1 MSMKKTTKFI
11 FPVGEKELSQDT
23 YYRALSEADHGF
35 YPFGE
40 NGLWHGGIHL
50 DEKVLNKLGN
60 DEQLR
65 CMANGEVIAYRI
77 NDVYPKI
84 TYPDENVPTALRGS
98 LKNVA
103 YFSTGFTLVRHLLQM
118 PKTTD
123 AKAEQPAITLYS
135 LYMHQL
141 DWYGYQ
147 EKIKVEQTKVQHPH
161 YWQLGSGK
169 VDENKADTIFGSVI
183 RANGKGTEVVGLLLK
198 GSKIRLA
205 EQHPKQPGWY
215 KINLISKGTL
225 VTSTE
230 FKQQLND
237 ITGYVWHK
245 DLSPLPTENTADTNQ
260 DYEVVKEDNN
270 TVGKSNVK
278 VKGIAVYEA
287 ADDKQK
293 LTYLPPKAT
302 FELDGQENGYA
313 KIRKIN
319 DCDVPNLL
327 VKENGSSDAP
337 HKGYVKVTSLTS
349 FTFKPEKFNDIVVL
363 KSPIAISS
371 GDFIGYIGHNQLKK
385 NSFNEPTQA
394 SISTIKRPSDKKL
407 PQLLHVEL
415 FTCEDLSAFI
425 TQTRA
430 LADNLPESEKNLI
443 LVEKGARL
451 IQASEA
457 DGKLNSGL
465 GIKFTSDKDSYYVKI
480 NLEYTLNSLEYYSEN
495 NLKSQTIFNNNTKK
509 IADRLSNENKEII
522 LTHYQKH
529 CLENRYNKIYPQLTM
544 SDIPDKV
551 ELVEVDHNSSSVK
564 IRFCVNTKHYWIA
577 SKDVSHL
584 FKQVGTLNTAIP
596 YWNNFPLSLDNLP
609 PATKDNTVH
618 FPRTVSL
625 DSLSNENLI
634 TIEDESTDSIWV
646 KVTAGNEERW
656 SITGWVNIKK
666 DAQEHVKRISPW
678 HWQGFETVIEKA
690 SVGEFYTKINDN
702 RAGTLDIKEYTDSMK
717 AMHKILIESLLYSV
731 QRKKGLPP
739 FTIEF
744 LKDGL
749 RNSWIAE
756 MIGHLSIKYE
766 SEWYA
771 DEALTKWKEIDD
783 LFDKETHK
791 QKKLIEKW
799 LDDNNITMP
808 YKRNSALNSVDEAH
822 EETKIYWQLEK
833 EQRIKPSLW
842 WREVAQSQATQSS
855 NNQTPQTPAL
865 SNLSADGKAWFIHPV
880 SVMGRFISPGIVTYH
895 IYHDGKIE
903 KHIPLEIS
911 KGYEQKYKYV
921 YHDEKDNEHE
931 ICICDWHTIKKR
943 SFTRYPKGTYSY
955 PNHGT
960 VSESKTK
967 VNDGYIVA
975 RAKYTNG
982 DIHEW
987 VVKEKG
993 VSIYQRLT
1001 MANGD
1006 IAEYGHHDDD
1016 GDCWRLYSKLKTEA
1030 QLVKIPEINYKSGDV
1045 IIKCVLRETYRKYT
1059 NPDIM
1064 AGLIGALAE
1073 IKENIIITGSAYEQG
1088 SCFPSALHINGQSID
1103 TKYIRKVNN
1112 LSNWNKDRAFVQAL
1126 YKFHFTIFRIG
1137 SSMYKSNFADLNGT
1151 KDGYGLHNSHL
1162 HSEAF
1167 NFASIKKVTY

>member
-1 MSMKKTTKFI
+1 MSIKKTTKFI
-11 FPVGEKELSQDT
+11 FPVGDEELNQDT
-23 YYRALSEADHGF
+23 YYRALSEANNGF

-50 DEKVLNKLGN
+50 DKKVLNKLGN
-60 DEQLR
+60 DEQLH

-147 EKIKVEQTKVQHPH
+147 EKIKAKQTKVQHPH

-169 VDENKADTIFGSVI
+169 VDENKADTVYGSVI
-183 RANGKGTEVVGLLLK
+183 RENGSKTKAVGLLLK
-198 GSKIRLA
+198 GSKIRLGEKHA
-205 EQHPKQPGWY
+205 TKAGWY
-215 KINLISKGTL
+215 KIVSISEGTL

-230 FKQQLND
+230 FKQQLD
-237 ITGYVWHK
+237 TITGYVWHS
-245 DLSPLPTENTADTNQ
+245 DVSPEPTGKKADTNQ
-260 DYEVVKEDNN
+260 DYEVIKEDNN
-270 TVGKSNVK
+270 TVDSPEVN

-349 FTFKPEKFNDIVVL
+349 LTFKPEKLNDIVVL

-371 GDFIGYIGHNQLKK
+371 GDFIGYIGHNQQQTDH
-385 NSFNEPTQA
+385 FYEPTQA
-394 SISTIKRPSDKKL
+394 SIATIKRPSDTKL
-407 PQLLHVEL
+407 PPLLHVEL

-425 TQTRA
+425 TKTRA

-451 IQASEA
+451 IQASKA
-457 DGKLNSGL
+457 DGNLNSGL

-480 NLEYTLNSLEYYSEN
+480 NLEYTLNSWEYYSEN

-509 IADRLSNENKEII
+509 IADKQSDEKKEII
-522 LTHYQKH
+522 LNHYHKQQ
-529 CLENRYNKIYPQLTM
+529 LENRYNKTYPQLTM

-584 FKQVGTLNTAIP
+584 FGQDGTLNTAIS

-625 DSLSNENLI
+625 TSSDDKNLI
-634 TIEDESTDSIWV
+634 IIEDESTDSIWV

-717 AMHKILIESLLYSV
+717 ALHKILIESLLYSV

-739 FTIEF
+739 FTVEF

-749 RNSWIAE
+749 RNSWTAE
-756 MIGHLSIKYE
+756 MIGHLIIKYE
-766 SEWYA
+766 SEWHA
-771 DEALTKWKEIDD
+771 DEALTKWNEIDS
-783 LFDKETHK
+783 LFEKETQK

-808 YKRNSALNSVDEAH
+808 FKRNSALNSVDEAQ
-822 EETKIYWQLEK
+822 EETKIHWQLEK

-842 WREVAQSQATQSS
+842 WQKVAQNQQQAQPT
-855 NNQTPQTPAL
+855 NNQTPAL
-865 SNLSADGKAWFIHPV
+865 SNLSTDGKAWFIHPV

-921 YHDEKDNEHE
+921 YHDEKNNEHE
-931 ICICDWHTIKKR
+931 ICICDWHTIKKMQ
-943 SFTRYPKGTYSY
+943 SDSSANNLKKGSEDDTFWTHS
-955 PNHGT
+955 PILSNNK
-960 VSESKTK
+960 VSDGDTK
-967 VNDGYIVA
+967 RRIFFE
-975 RAKYTNG
+975 NG
-982 DIHEW
+982 D
-987 VVKEKG
+987 V
-993 VSIYQRLT
+993 
-1001 MANGD
+1001 
-1006 IAEYGHHDDD
+1006 AEFGYHNTHKN
-1016 GDCWRLYSKLKTEA
+1016 CWRIFRATTNDTE
-1030 QLVKIPEINYKSGDV
+1030 LIKIPDSLNKQFDNFNIKYSFSDSQRRYANPGLFAAMLGSIAVYNKSV
-1045 IIKCVLRETYRKYT
+1045 TT
-1059 NPDIM
+1059 
-1064 AGLIGALAE
+1064 
-1073 IKENIIITGSAYEQG
+1073 TGSAFRWG
-1088 SCFPSALHINGQSID
+1088 SCFPSIDHINGMSID
-1103 TKYIRKVNN
+1103 F
-1112 LSNWNKDRAFVQAL
+1112 A
-1126 YKFHFTIFRIG
+1126 
-1137 SSMYKSNFADLNGT
+1137 YKSSKGYKTVIIDGKET
-1151 KDGYGLHNSHL
+1151 RERDYHPHTSQQYKDD
-1162 HSEAF
+1162 EAF
-1167 NFASIKKVTY
+1167 LNAMRLFFETILVGKNVHFAEFRKLKGVVDGGKLHDGHFHAEFSLTKIKEIEE

>member
-1 MSMKKTTKFI
+1 MSIKKTTKFI
-11 FPVGEKELSQDT
+11 FPVGDEELNQDT
-23 YYRALSEADHGF
+23 YYRTLSEANNGF

-50 DEKVLNKLGN
+50 DKKVLNKLGN
-60 DEQLR
+60 DEQLH

-147 EKIKVEQTKVQHPH
+147 EKIKAKQTKVQHPH

-169 VDENKADTIFGSVI
+169 VDENKADTVFGSVI
-183 RANGKGTEVVGLLLK
+183 RENGSKTKAVGLLLK
-198 GSKIRLA
+198 GSKIRLGEKHA
-205 EQHPKQPGWY
+205 TKAGWY
-215 KINLISKGTL
+215 KIVSISEGTL

-230 FKQQLND
+230 FKQQLD
-237 ITGYVWHK
+237 TITGYVWHS
-245 DLSPLPTENTADTNQ
+245 DVSPEPTGKKADTNQ

-270 TVGKSNVK
+270 TVDSPEVN

-313 KIRKIN
+313 KISKIN

-349 FTFKPEKFNDIVVL
+349 LTFKPEKLNDIVVL

-371 GDFIGYIGHNQLKK
+371 GDFIGYIGHNQQQTDH
-385 NSFNEPTQA
+385 FYEPTQA
-394 SISTIKRPSDKKL
+394 SIATIKRPSDTKL
-407 PQLLHVEL
+407 PPLLHVEL

-425 TQTRA
+425 TKTRA

-451 IQASEA
+451 IQASKT

-480 NLEYTLNSLEYYSEN
+480 NLEYTLNSWEYYSEN

-509 IADRLSNENKEII
+509 IADKQSDEKKEII
-522 LTHYQKH
+522 LNHYHKQQ
-529 CLENRYNKIYPQLTM
+529 LENRYNKTYPQLTM

-584 FKQVGTLNTAIP
+584 FGQDGTLNTAIS

-625 DSLSNENLI
+625 TSSDDKNLI
-634 TIEDESTDSIWV
+634 IIEDESTDSIWV
-646 KVTAGNEERW
+646 KVIAGNEERW
-656 SITGWVNIKK
+656 SITGWVNTKK

-702 RAGTLDIKEYTDSMK
+702 RTGTLDIKEYTDSMK

-739 FTIEF
+739 FTVEF

-749 RNSWIAE
+749 RNSWTAE
-756 MIGHLSIKYE
+756 MIGHLIIKYE

-771 DEALTKWKEIDD
+771 DEALTKWNEIDS
-783 LFDKETHK
+783 LFEKETQK

-808 YKRNSALNSVDEAH
+808 FKRNSALNSVDEAQ
-822 EETKIYWQLEK
+822 EETKIHWQLEK

-842 WREVAQSQATQSS
+842 WQKVAQNQQQAQPT
-855 NNQTPQTPAL
+855 NNQTPAL

-921 YHDEKDNEHE
+921 YHDEKNNEHE
-931 ICICDWHTIKKR
+931 ICICDWHATKKKANGVIV
-943 SFTRYPKGTYSY
+943 SA
-955 PNHGT
+955 PNRKDPNIIEYKENLKEGNT
-960 VSESKTK
+960 QK
-967 VNDGYIVA
+967 
-975 RAKYTNG
+975 R
-982 DIHEW
+982 
-987 VVKEKG
+987 VKFK
-993 VSIYQRLT
+993 
-1001 MANGD
+1001 NGD
-1006 IAEYGHHDDD
+1006 IAEYGKHDEKDLI
-1016 GDCWRLYSKLKTEA
+1016 WRLYRALNEN
-1030 QLVKIPEINYKSGDV
+1030 VEIVRMPDEINYIKDDV
-1045 IIKCVLRETYRKYT
+1045 IISYVFSNTKRRYT
-1059 NPDIM
+1059 GPDPL
-1064 AGLIGALAE
+1064 AGFIGALAE
-1073 IKENIIITGSAYEQG
+1073 TGLQLTTTGSCFAEG
-1088 SCFPSALHINGQSID
+1088 SCFPSSEHVNGKSVDTLYLNDNDEQKFINAMHKFNFNKQITG
-1103 TKYIRKVNN
+1103 NN
-1112 LSNWNKDRAFVQAL
+1112 KK
-1126 YKFHFTIFRIG
+1126 KFDNATQDL
-1137 SSMYKSNFADLNGT
+1137 KSN
-1151 KDGYGLHNSHL
+1151 LHNTHL
-1162 HSEAF
+1162 HSEF
-1167 NFASIKKVTY
+1167 ESGSIKEIKL

>member
-50 DEKVLNKLGN
+50 DKKVLNKLGN
-60 DEQLR
+60 DEQLH
-65 CMANGEVIAYRI
+65 CMANGEVVAYRI
-77 NDVYPKI
+77 NDIYYNI
-84 TYPDENVPTALRGS
+84 TYSEDNVPLPLRS
-98 LKNVA
+98 ILENVA

-118 PKTTD
+118 PKIIGV
-123 AKAEQPAITLYS
+123 KEEQPAITLYS

-147 EKIKVEQTKVQHPH
+147 EKMKDEKTNVQYPH
-161 YWQLGSGK
+161 YWQFGSGK
-169 VDENKADTIFGSVI
+169 VDENKADTVFGSVI

-215 KINLISKGTL
+215 KIDLISKGTL
-225 VTSTE
+225 VTTTE
-230 FKQQLND
+230 FKKQLDN

-245 DLSPLPTENTADTNQ
+245 DLSPLPTGNTADANQ

-287 ADDKQK
+287 ANDKQK

-302 FELDGQENGYA
+302 FELDGEENGYA
-313 KIRKIN
+313 KIRKIK
-319 DCDVPNLL
+319 DCHVPNLL
-327 VKENGSSDAP
+327 KENDSEDAA

-371 GDFIGYIGHNQLKK
+371 GDFIGYIGHNQQQTDH
-385 NSFNEPTQA
+385 FNEPAQS
-394 SISTIKRPSDKKL
+394 SISTIKRPSDTKL
-407 PQLLHVEL
+407 PPLLHVEL

-425 TQTRA
+425 TKTRA

-443 LVEKGARL
+443 LVEKKARL
-451 IQASEA
+451 IKELKA
-457 DGKLNSGL
+457 DGNLNSGL
-465 GIKFTSDKDSYYVKI
+465 GIKFISNKDNYYIKI
-480 NLEYTLNSLEYYSEN
+480 NLEYTLNSREYYTEN
-495 NLKSQTIFNNNTKK
+495 NLITQRYRFINDIEELGDRSSNKK
-509 IADRLSNENKEII
+509 KEII
-522 LTHYQKH
+522 LTNDQKFW
-529 CLENRYNKIYPQLTM
+529 LKNRYNEIHPQLAI

-551 ELVEVDHNSSSVK
+551 ELVEIDHTSSSVK
-564 IRFCVNTKHYWIA
+564 IRFCVDTKYYWVA

-584 FKQVGTLNTAIP
+584 FGQIGIFNNAIP

-634 TIEDESTDSIWV
+634 TIEDESTGSIWV
-646 KVTAGNEERW
+646 KVTAGNEDRR

-717 AMHKILIESLLYSV
+717 VMHKILIESLLYSV

-739 FTIEF
+739 FTVEF

-756 MIGHLSIKYE
+756 MIGHLIIKYE

-771 DEALTKWKEIDD
+771 DKALTKWNEIDN
-783 LFDKETHK
+783 LLEEEK
-791 QKKLIEKW
+791 QKQKNLIEKQ
-799 LDDNNITMP
+799 LDENNITMP
-808 YKRNSALNSVDEAH
+808 YKRDHALSMVDNVH
-822 EETKIYWQLEK
+822 KKTKSIWQLEK

-842 WREVAQSQATQSS
+842 WREVALSQATLSS

-880 SVMGRFISPGIVTYH
+880 SVMGRFISPSIVTYH

-903 KHIPLEIS
+903 KHIPQEIS
-911 KGYEQKYKYV
+911 KDYKQKYKYV

-931 ICICDWHTIKKR
+931 ICICDWHTIKKKQSDESANNLKKGSEDDTFWTHSPILSNNKVSDGNTKR
-943 SFTRYPKGTYSY
+943 RVFYENGDVAEFGSHDSKGT
-955 PNHGT
+955 
-960 VSESKTK
+960 
-967 VNDGYIVA
+967 I
-975 RAKYTNG
+975 
-982 DIHEW
+982 
-987 VVKEKG
+987 
-993 VSIYQRLT
+993 
-1001 MANGD
+1001 
-1006 IAEYGHHDDD
+1006 
-1016 GDCWRLYSKLKTEA
+1016 WRLFRATANDTE
-1030 QLVKIPEINYKSGDV
+1030 LIKIPDSLNKQFDNFKIKYSFIDSQRRYANPGLFAAMLGSIAVYNKS
-1045 IIKCVLRETYRKYT
+1045 ITT
-1059 NPDIM
+1059 
-1064 AGLIGALAE
+1064 
-1073 IKENIIITGSAYEQG
+1073 TGSAFKWG
-1088 SCFPSALHINGQSID
+1088 SCFPSINHINGMSID
-1103 TKYIRKVNN
+1103 
-1112 LSNWNKDRAFVQAL
+1112 
-1126 YKFHFTIFRIG
+1126 FT
-1137 SSMYKSNFADLNGT
+1137 YKSYKGYKTVEINGKKIRERDYHPHTSQQYKDDEAFLNAMRLFFEKILVG
-1151 KDGYGLHNSHL
+1151 KNVHFEEFRKLKGVANGGGLHDGHFHAEFSL
-1162 HSEAF
+1162 TK
-1167 NFASIKKVTY
+1167 IKEIEE

>member
-11 FPVGEKELSQDT
+11 FPVGEKELSQDS
-23 YYRALSEADHGF
+23 YYRVLSEADHGF

-50 DEKVLNKLGN
+50 DKKVLNKLGN
-60 DEQLR
+60 DEQLH

-147 EKIKVEQTKVQHPH
+147 EKIKAEQTKVQHPH

-169 VDENKADTIFGSVI
+169 VDENKADTVFGSVI
-183 RANGKGTEVVGLLLK
+183 RENGSKTKAVGLLLK
-198 GSKIRLA
+198 GSKIRLGEKHA
-205 EQHPKQPGWY
+205 TKAGWY
-215 KINLISKGTL
+215 KIVSISEGTL

-230 FKQQLND
+230 FKQQLD
-237 ITGYVWHK
+237 TITGYVWHS
-245 DLSPLPTENTADTNQ
+245 DVSPEPTGKKADTNQ

-278 VKGIAVYEA
+278 VKGIAVYET

-293 LTYLPPKAT
+293 LTYLPLTAT

-327 VKENGSSDAP
+327 VKENGSTDAP

-371 GDFIGYIGHNQLKK
+371 GDFIGYIGHNQYQT
-385 NSFNEPTQA
+385 NYFNEPTQPP
-394 SISTIKRPSDKKL
+394 ICTIKRPSDTKL
-407 PQLLHVEL
+407 PPLLHVEL

-425 TQTRA
+425 TKTRA

-451 IQASEA
+451 IQASKT
-457 DGKLNSGL
+457 DGNLTSGL

-480 NLEYTLNSLEYYSEN
+480 NLEYTLNSWEYYSEN
-495 NLKSQTIFNNNTKK
+495 NLKSQTIFNNNPKK
-509 IADRLSNENKEII
+509 IADRQSDETKEII
-522 LTHYQKH
+522 LTHYHKQQ
-529 CLENRYNKIYPQLTM
+529 LENRYNKTYPQLTM

-584 FKQVGTLNTAIP
+584 FGQDGTLNTAIP
-596 YWNNFPLSLDNLP
+596 YWKNFPLSLDNLP

-625 DSLSNENLI
+625 TSSDDKNLI
-634 TIEDESTDSIWV
+634 IIEDESTDSIWV

-739 FTIEF
+739 FTVEF

-756 MIGHLSIKYE
+756 MIGHLIIKYE

-771 DEALTKWKEIDD
+771 DEALTKWNEIDD
-783 LFDKETHK
+783 LLEEEK
-791 QKKLIEKW
+791 QKQKNLIEKQ
-799 LDDNNITMP
+799 LDENNITMP
-808 YKRNSALNSVDEAH
+808 YKRDHALSMVDDVH
-822 EETKIYWQLEK
+822 EKTKSIWQLEK

-880 SVMGRFISPGIVTYH
+880 SIMGRFISPGIVTYH

-903 KHIPLEIS
+903 KHIPPEIS

-921 YHDEKDNEHE
+921 YHDEKNNEHE
-931 ICICDWHTIKKR
+931 ICICDWHTIKKKQ
-943 SFTRYPKGTYSY
+943 SDSSANNLKIKSNESSYWTHSPILSNNKVSDGNTTRRVFYENGDVAEFGSHGTKGT
-955 PNHGT
+955 
-960 VSESKTK
+960 
-967 VNDGYIVA
+967 I
-975 RAKYTNG
+975 
-982 DIHEW
+982 
-987 VVKEKG
+987 
-993 VSIYQRLT
+993 
-1001 MANGD
+1001 
-1006 IAEYGHHDDD
+1006 
-1016 GDCWRLYSKLKTEA
+1016 WRLFRATANDTE
-1030 QLVKIPEINYKSGDV
+1030 LIKIPDSLNKQFDNFKIKYSFSDSQRRYANPGLFAAMLGSIAVYNKSV
-1045 IIKCVLRETYRKYT
+1045 TT
-1059 NPDIM
+1059 
-1064 AGLIGALAE
+1064 
-1073 IKENIIITGSAYEQG
+1073 TGSAFKWG
-1088 SCFPSALHINGQSID
+1088 SCFPSINHINGMSID
-1103 TKYIRKVNN
+1103 
-1112 LSNWNKDRAFVQAL
+1112 
-1126 YKFHFTIFRIG
+1126 FT
-1137 SSMYKSNFADLNGT
+1137 YKSSKGYKTVEINGKKIRERDYHPHTSQQYKDDEAFLNAMRLFFEKILVG
-1151 KDGYGLHNSHL
+1151 KNVHFEEFRKLKGVANGGGLHDSHFHAEFSL
-1162 HSEAF
+1162 TK
-1167 NFASIKKVTY
+1167 IKEIEE

>member
-1 MSMKKTTKFI
+1 MSIKKTTQFI
-11 FPVGEKELSQDT
+11 FPVGDKELSQDS
-23 YYRALSEADHGF
+23 YYRVLSEANHGF

-40 NGLWHGGIHL
+40 NGLWHGGMHL

-84 TYPDENVPTALRGS
+84 TYPEENIPVVLRGA

-123 AKAEQPAITLYS
+123 AKDEPPAITLYS

-147 EKIKVEQTKVQHPH
+147 EKMKDKETKAQHPH
-161 YWQLGSGK
+161 YWQLASGK
-169 VDENKADTIFGSVI
+169 VDVNKADTVFGSVI
-183 RANGKGTEVVGLLLK
+183 RADGSNTKVVGLLLK
-198 GSKIRLA
+198 GSKIRLGEKHA
-205 EQHPKQPGWY
+205 TKAGWY
-215 KINLISKGTL
+215 KIVSISEGTL

-245 DLSPLPTENTADTNQ
+245 DVSPIPTGKKADTNQ

-287 ADDKQK
+287 ANDKQK

-302 FELDGQENGYA
+302 FELDGEENGYA
-313 KIRKIN
+313 KIRKIK
-319 DCDVPNLL
+319 DCHVPNLL
-327 VKENGSSDAP
+327 KENDSEDVA

-349 FTFKPEKFNDIVVL
+349 FTFKPEKFNDIVIL

-385 NSFNEPTQA
+385 DRFNEPTQA

-415 FTCEDLSAFI
+415 FTCDDLPAFI
-425 TQTRA
+425 TKTRE

-443 LVEKGARL
+443 LIEKGARL
-451 IQASEA
+451 IQASKA

-465 GIKFTSDKDSYYVKI
+465 GIKFISDKDSYYVKI
-480 NLEYTLNSLEYYSEN
+480 NLEYTLNSWEYFSEN
-495 NLKSQTIFNNNTKK
+495 NLKSQTIFNNNPKK
-509 IADRLSNENKEII
+509 IADKQSDEKKEII
-522 LTHYQKH
+522 LNHYHKQQ
-529 CLENRYNKIYPQLTM
+529 LENRYNKTYPQLTM

-584 FKQVGTLNTAIP
+584 FGQDGTLNTAIP
-596 YWNNFPLSLDNLP
+596 YWKNFPLSLDNLP

-625 DSLSNENLI
+625 TSSDDKNLI
-634 TIEDESTDSIWV
+634 IDESTDSIWV

-690 SVGEFYTKINDN
+690 TVGEFYTKINDN

-717 AMHKILIESLLYSV
+717 ALHKILIESLLYSV

-739 FTIEF
+739 FTVEF

-749 RNSWIAE
+749 RNSWTAE
-756 MIGHLSIKYE
+756 MIGHLIIKYE
-766 SEWYA
+766 SEWHA
-771 DEALTKWKEIDD
+771 DEALTKWNEIDS
-783 LFDKETHK
+783 LFEKETQK

-808 YKRNSALNSVDEAH
+808 YKRNSALNSVDKVH
-822 EETKIYWQLEK
+822 QETESNWQLEK

-855 NNQTPQTPAL
+855 NNQTTKQTPAI
-865 SNLSADGKAWFIHPV
+865 SNLSADGKAWNIHPMKLINQFNGV
-880 SVMGRFISPGIVTYH
+880 KILFQKGDKHEIIREINIRLAGFGGNVPTDEFTERTENMIKQFQRDYMQVEETGVVDMKVIEAIDEFQEKYTISTTIWSQIKCKCGKAKCKGFGNGEGKNTSPEKTNPYEYPGIHRSLLFGLNALNFYLSKQD
-895 IYHDGKIE
+895 IYKFR
-903 KHIPLEIS
+903 EIS
-911 KGYEQKYKYV
+911 SGYRCSR
-921 YHDEKDNEHE
+921 HS
-931 ICICDWHTIKKR
+931 I
-943 SFTRYPKGTYSY
+943 
-955 PNHGT
+955 
-960 VSESKTK
+960 KTK
-967 VNDGYIVA
+967 NHRGKALDIQFN
-975 RAKYTNG
+975 KG
-982 DIHEW
+982 DWKIR
-987 VVKEKG
+987 
-993 VSIYQRLT
+993 SQ
-1001 MANGD
+1001 
-1006 IAEYGHHDDD
+1006 
-1016 GDCWRLYSKLKTEA
+1016 LYK
-1030 QLVKIPEINYKSGDV
+1030 N
-1045 IIKCVLRETYRKYT
+1045 IKPL
-1059 NPDIM
+1059 
-1064 AGLIGALAE
+1064 
-1073 IKENIIITGSAYEQG
+1073 
-1088 SCFPSALHINGQSID
+1088 
-1103 TKYIRKVNN
+1103 KYIRDNFFETYLKTQNRWNDANLFSLEPIGLNPDNTIIDKNHTYSWIHMDVRTFEKKYLLDEYFCTNTTTLNKEKLITLINN
-1112 LSNWNKDRAFVQAL
+1112 FKGN
-1126 YKFHFTIFRIG
+1126 
-1137 SSMYKSNFADLNGT
+1137 
-1151 KDGYGLHNSHL
+1151 
-1162 HSEAF
+1162 
-1167 NFASIKKVTY
+1167 

>member
-1 MSMKKTTKFI
+1 MVDIKQSNYFKWLDKLNIINRKKQSFQKDF
-11 FPVGEKELSQDT
+11 
-23 YYRALSEADHGF
+23 
-35 YPFGE
+35 
-40 NGLWHGGIHL
+40 
-50 DEKVLNKLGN
+50 
-60 DEQLR
+60 
-65 CMANGEVIAYRI
+65 
-77 NDVYPKI
+77 
-84 TYPDENVPTALRGS
+84 
-98 LKNVA
+98 
-103 YFSTGFTLVRHLLQM
+103 
-118 PKTTD
+118 
-123 AKAEQPAITLYS
+123 
-135 LYMHQL
+135 
-141 DWYGYQ
+141 
-147 EKIKVEQTKVQHPH
+147 EKIKKYYH
-161 YWQLGSGK
+161 YP
-169 VDENKADTIFGSVI
+169 EFFIP
-183 RANGKGTEVVGLLLK
+183 LLLNYPTPEV
-198 GSKIRLA
+198 LFTD
-205 EQHPKQPGWY
+205 
-215 KINLISKGTL
+215 L
-225 VTSTE
+225 
-230 FKQQLND
+230 QLSE
-237 ITGYVWHK
+237 G
-245 DLSPLPTENTADTNQ
+245 
-260 DYEVVKEDNN
+260 DN
-270 TVGKSNVK
+270 
-278 VKGIAVYEA
+278 
-287 ADDKQK
+287 KQK

-394 SISTIKRPSDKKL
+394 SIATIKRPSDKKL

-415 FTCEDLSAFI
+415 FTGEDLSAFI

-480 NLEYTLNSLEYYSEN
+480 NLEYTLNSKEYYADN
-495 NLKSQTIFNNNTKK
+495 NLAAQSKVDEK
-509 IADRLSNENKEII
+509 IEENDNDLSNKTLEITLTADNKE
-522 LTHYQKH
+522 Q
-529 CLENRYNKIYPQLTM
+529 LENRYNKTYPQLTK

-584 FKQVGTLNTAIP
+584 FGQDGTLNTVIP
-596 YWNNFPLSLDNLP
+596 YWNNFPLSFDNLP

-756 MIGHLSIKYE
+756 MIGHLIIKYE

-771 DEALTKWKEIDD
+771 DEALTKWNEIDS
-783 LFDKETHK
+783 LFEKETQK

-822 EETKIYWQLEK
+822 EETKIHWQLEK

-880 SVMGRFISPGIVTYH
+880 SIMGRFISPGIVTYH

-921 YHDEKDNEHE
+921 YHDVNKNQHE
-931 ICICDWHTIKKR
+931 IGIFNIH
-943 SFTRYPKGTYSY
+943 
-955 PNHGT
+955 
-960 VSESKTK
+960 KTK
-967 VNDGYIVA
+967 AMERGNVA
-975 RAKYTNG
+975 LDYDVELIN
-982 DIHEW
+982 
-987 VVKEKG
+987 VKEFEEG
-993 VSIYQRLT
+993 
-1001 MANGD
+1001 
-1006 IAEYGHHDDD
+1006 
-1016 GDCWRLYSKLKTEA
+1016 YSSKEGNVKAKFKTFNSDS
-1030 QLVKIPEINYKSGDV
+1030 KRWYI
-1045 IIKCVLRETYRKYT
+1045 
-1059 NPDIM
+1059 NPDCF
-1064 AGLIGALAE
+1064 AGLLGAMLELNVDYLGFNGFSTYDA
-1073 IKENIIITGSAYEQG
+1073 KSVQ
-1088 SCFPSALHINGQSID
+1088 SKSHINGVAGDLRYIS
-1103 TKYIRKVNN
+1103 TKRNGELTW
-1112 LSNWNKDRAFVQAL
+1112 LSYSTFDFNEQEKFNIALHKFGWARTSLMYSEYFTYNKKANTL
-1126 YKFHFTIFRIG
+1126 LSY
-1137 SSMYKSNFADLNGT
+1137 T
-1151 KDGYGLHNSHL
+1151 KHMHKEGKGGYEHYHHL
-1162 HSEAF
+1162 HICGFDF
-1167 NFASIKKVTY
+1167 NLIIKKQD

>member
-1 MSMKKTTKFI
+1 MSIKKTTKFI
-11 FPVGEKELSQDT
+11 FPIGDKELNQDT
-23 YYRALSEADHGF
+23 YYRALSEANHGF

-50 DEKVLNKLGN
+50 DKKVLNKLGN

-77 NDVYPKI
+77 NEVYPKI

-147 EKIKVEQTKVQHPH
+147 GKIKAEQTKVQYPH
-161 YWQLGSGK
+161 YWHLESGK
-169 VDENKADTIFGSVI
+169 VDENKADTVFGSVI
-183 RANGKGTEVVGLLLK
+183 RADGSGTEVVGLLLK
-198 GSKIRLA
+198 GSKIRLGEKHA
-205 EQHPKQPGWY
+205 TKAGWY
-215 KINLISKGTL
+215 KIVLISAGTL

-230 FKQQLND
+230 FKQQLDN
-237 ITGYVWHK
+237 ITGYVWHN
-245 DLSPLPTENTADTNQ
+245 DVSPEPTGKKADTNQ
-260 DYEVVKEDNN
+260 DYEVIKEDNN
-270 TVGKSNVK
+270 TVGDPEVN
-278 VKGIAVYEA
+278 VKGIAVYET

-313 KIRKIN
+313 KISKIN

-327 VKENGSSDAP
+327 KENDSSDAP
-337 HKGYVKVTSLTS
+337 HKGYVKVTLLTS
-349 FTFKPEKFNDIVVL
+349 FKFKPEKLNDIVVL

-371 GDFIGYIGHNQLKK
+371 GDFIGYIGHNQQQTDH
-385 NSFNEPTQA
+385 FYEPTQS
-394 SISTIKRPSDKKL
+394 SIATIKRPSDTKL
-407 PQLLHVEL
+407 PPLLHVEL

-425 TQTRA
+425 TKTRT
-430 LADNLPESEKNLI
+430 LANNLPESEKNLI

-451 IQASEA
+451 IQASKA
-457 DGKLNSGL
+457 DGNLNSGL
-465 GIKFTSDKDSYYVKI
+465 GIKFISEKYNYYVKI
-480 NLEYTLNSLEYYSEN
+480 NLEYTLNSKEYYADN
-495 NLKSQTIFNNNTKK
+495 NLAAQSKVDEK
-509 IADRLSNENKEII
+509 IEENDNDLSNKTVEITLTADNKEQLENK
-522 LTHYQKH
+522 
-529 CLENRYNKIYPQLTM
+529 YNETYPQLTK

-551 ELVEVDHNSSSVK
+551 ELVEVDHNNSSVK
-564 IRFCVNTKHYWIA
+564 IRFCVNTKYYWIA

-584 FKQVGTLNTAIP
+584 FGQDGTLNNAIP
-596 YWNNFPLSLDNLP
+596 YWNNFPISLDNLP

-625 DSLSNENLI
+625 NSLSNENLI
-634 TIEDESTDSIWV
+634 SIEGKSTGSIWV
-646 KVTAGNEERW
+646 NVTAGNEERR

-756 MIGHLSIKYE
+756 MIGHLIIKYE

-771 DEALTKWKEIDD
+771 DEALTKWNEIDS
-783 LFDKETHK
+783 LFEKETQK

-822 EETKIYWQLEK
+822 EETKSIWQLEK
-833 EQRIKPSLW
+833 EQRIKQSLW
-842 WREVAQSQATQSS
+842 WQKVAQNQQQAQPT
-855 NNQTPQTPAL
+855 NDQTPAL

-903 KHIPLEIS
+903 KHIPQEIS
-911 KGYEQKYKYV
+911 KDYKQKYKYV
-921 YHDEKDNEHE
+921 YHDVNKNQHE
-931 ICICDWHTIKKR
+931 IGIFNIH
-943 SFTRYPKGTYSY
+943 
-955 PNHGT
+955 
-960 VSESKTK
+960 KTK
-967 VNDGYIVA
+967 AMERGNVA
-975 RAKYTNG
+975 LDYDVELIN
-982 DIHEW
+982 
-987 VVKEKG
+987 VKEFEEG
-993 VSIYQRLT
+993 
-1001 MANGD
+1001 
-1006 IAEYGHHDDD
+1006 
-1016 GDCWRLYSKLKTEA
+1016 YSSKEGNVKAKFKTFNSDS
-1030 QLVKIPEINYKSGDV
+1030 KRWYI
-1045 IIKCVLRETYRKYT
+1045 
-1059 NPDIM
+1059 NPDCF
-1064 AGLIGALAE
+1064 AGLLGAMLELNVDYLGFNGFSTYDA
-1073 IKENIIITGSAYEQG
+1073 KSVQ
-1088 SCFPSALHINGQSID
+1088 SKSHINGVAGDLRYIS
-1103 TKYIRKVNN
+1103 TKRNGELTW
-1112 LSNWNKDRAFVQAL
+1112 LSYSTFDFNEQEKFNIALHKFGWARTSLMYSEYFTYNKKANTL
-1126 YKFHFTIFRIG
+1126 LSY
-1137 SSMYKSNFADLNGT
+1137 T
-1151 KDGYGLHNSHL
+1151 KHMHKEGKGGYEHYHHL
-1162 HSEAF
+1162 HICGFDF
-1167 NFASIKKVTY
+1167 NLIIKKQD

>member
-1 MSMKKTTKFI
+1 
-11 FPVGEKELSQDT
+11 
-23 YYRALSEADHGF
+23 
-35 YPFGE
+35 
-40 NGLWHGGIHL
+40 
-50 DEKVLNKLGN
+50 
-60 DEQLR
+60 
-65 CMANGEVIAYRI
+65 
-77 NDVYPKI
+77 
-84 TYPDENVPTALRGS
+84 
-98 LKNVA
+98 
-103 YFSTGFTLVRHLLQM
+103 M

-147 EKIKVEQTKVQHPH
+147 EKIKAEQTKVQHPH

-169 VDENKADTIFGSVI
+169 VDENKADTVFGSVI
-183 RANGKGTEVVGLLLK
+183 RENGSKTKAVGLLLK
-198 GSKIRLA
+198 GSKIRLGEKHA
-205 EQHPKQPGWY
+205 TKAGWY
-215 KINLISKGTL
+215 KIVSISEGTL

-245 DLSPLPTENTADTNQ
+245 DVSPIPTGKKADTNQ

-278 VKGIAVYEA
+278 IKGIAVYES

-293 LTYLPPKAT
+293 LTYLPLTAT

-313 KIRKIN
+313 KIRKIK
-319 DCDVPNLL
+319 DCHVPNLL
-327 VKENGSSDAP
+327 KENGSEDAA

-451 IQASEA
+451 IQASKA
-457 DGKLNSGL
+457 DGNLNSGL

-480 NLEYTLNSLEYYSEN
+480 NLEYTLNSWEYYSEN
-495 NLKSQTIFNNNTKK
+495 NLKSQTIFNNNPKK
-509 IADRLSNENKEII
+509 IADRQSDETKEII
-522 LTHYQKH
+522 LTHYHKQQ
-529 CLENRYNKIYPQLTM
+529 LENRYNKTYPQLTM

-584 FKQVGTLNTAIP
+584 FGQDGTLNTAIP
-596 YWNNFPLSLDNLP
+596 YWNNFPLSFDNLP

-717 AMHKILIESLLYSV
+717 ALHKILIESLLYSV

-739 FTIEF
+739 FTVEF

-749 RNSWIAE
+749 RNSWTAE
-756 MIGHLSIKYE
+756 MIGHLIIKYE

-771 DEALTKWKEIDD
+771 DEALTKWNEIDS
-783 LFDKETHK
+783 LFEKETQK

-808 YKRNSALNSVDEAH
+808 YKRNSALNSVDEAQ
-822 EETKIYWQLEK
+822 EETKIHWQLEK

-842 WREVAQSQATQSS
+842 WREVAQSQATLSS

-903 KHIPLEIS
+903 KHIPQEIS
-911 KGYEQKYKYV
+911 KDYKQKYKYV

-931 ICICDWHTIKKR
+931 ICICDWHTIKKKQSDESANNLKKGSENDTFWTHSPILSNNKVSDGNTKR
-943 SFTRYPKGTYSY
+943 RVFYENGDVAEFGSHDSKGT
-955 PNHGT
+955 
-960 VSESKTK
+960 
-967 VNDGYIVA
+967 I
-975 RAKYTNG
+975 
-982 DIHEW
+982 
-987 VVKEKG
+987 
-993 VSIYQRLT
+993 
-1001 MANGD
+1001 
-1006 IAEYGHHDDD
+1006 
-1016 GDCWRLYSKLKTEA
+1016 WRLFRATANDTE
-1030 QLVKIPEINYKSGDV
+1030 LIKIPDSLNKQFDNFKIKYSFSDSQRRYANPGLFAAMLGSIAVYNKSV
-1045 IIKCVLRETYRKYT
+1045 TT
-1059 NPDIM
+1059 
-1064 AGLIGALAE
+1064 
-1073 IKENIIITGSAYEQG
+1073 TGSA
-1088 SCFPSALHINGQSID
+1088 F
-1103 TKYIRKVNN
+1103 
-1112 LSNWNKDRAFVQAL
+1112 
-1126 YKFHFTIFRIG
+1126 
-1137 SSMYKSNFADLNGT
+1137 
-1151 KDGYGLHNSHL
+1151 
-1162 HSEAF
+1162 
-1167 NFASIKKVTY
+1167 

>member
-1 MSMKKTTKFI
+1 MSIKKTTKFI
-11 FPVGEKELSQDT
+11 FPIGDKELNQDT
-23 YYRALSEADHGF
+23 YYRALSEANNGF

-50 DEKVLNKLGN
+50 DKKVLNKLGN

-77 NDVYPKI
+77 NEVYPKI

-147 EKIKVEQTKVQHPH
+147 EKMKDEKTNVQYPH

-169 VDENKADTIFGSVI
+169 VDENKADTVFGSVI
-183 RANGKGTEVVGLLLK
+183 RANGSGTEVVGLLLK
-198 GSKIRLA
+198 GSKIRLSEKHA
-205 EQHPKQPGWY
+205 TKAGWY
-215 KINLISKGTL
+215 KIVSISEGTL

-230 FKQQLND
+230 FKQQLSD

-245 DLSPLPTENTADTNQ
+245 DLSPLPTGNTADTNQ

-278 VKGIAVYEA
+278 VKGITVYEA

-313 KIRKIN
+313 KISKIN

-327 VKENGSSDAP
+327 KENGSTDAP

-349 FTFKPEKFNDIVVL
+349 LTFKPEKFNDIVVL

-371 GDFIGYIGHNQLKK
+371 GDFIGYIGHNQQQTDH
-385 NSFNEPTQA
+385 FNEPAQA
-394 SISTIKRPSDKKL
+394 SIATIKRPSDTKL
-407 PQLLHVEL
+407 PPLLHVEL

-451 IQASEA
+451 IQASKT

-480 NLEYTLNSLEYYSEN
+480 NLEYTLNSWEYYSEN
-495 NLKSQTIFNNNTKK
+495 NLKSQTIFNNNPKK
-509 IADRLSNENKEII
+509 IADRQSDEKKEII
-522 LTHYQKH
+522 LTYYHKQQ
-529 CLENRYNKIYPQLTM
+529 LENRYNKTYPQLTM

-584 FKQVGTLNTAIP
+584 FGQDGTLNTAIP
-596 YWNNFPLSLDNLP
+596 YWENFPLSLENLP
-609 PATKDNTVH
+609 PATKDNTIH

-625 DSLSNENLI
+625 TSSDDKNLI
-634 TIEDESTDSIWV
+634 IDESTDSIWV
-646 KVTAGNEERW
+646 KVTAGNEERR
-656 SITGWVNIKK
+656 SITGWVNMKK

-739 FTIEF
+739 FTVEF

-756 MIGHLSIKYE
+756 MIGHLIIKYE
-766 SEWYA
+766 SEWHA
-771 DEALTKWKEIDD
+771 DEALTKWNEIDS
-783 LFDKETHK
+783 LFEKETQK

-808 YKRNSALNSVDEAH
+808 FKRNSALNSVDEAH
-822 EETKIYWQLEK
+822 EETKIHWQLEK

-842 WREVAQSQATQSS
+842 WQEVAQNQQQAQPT
-855 NNQTPQTPAL
+855 NDQTPAL

-880 SVMGRFISPGIVTYH
+880 SIMGRFISPGIVTYH

-903 KHIPLEIS
+903 KHIPQEIS
-911 KGYEQKYKYV
+911 KDYKQKYKYV
-921 YHDEKDNEHE
+921 YHDVNKNQHE
-931 ICICDWHTIKKR
+931 IGIFNIH
-943 SFTRYPKGTYSY
+943 
-955 PNHGT
+955 
-960 VSESKTK
+960 KTK
-967 VNDGYIVA
+967 AMERGNVA
-975 RAKYTNG
+975 LDYDVELIN
-982 DIHEW
+982 
-987 VVKEKG
+987 VKEFEEG
-993 VSIYQRLT
+993 
-1001 MANGD
+1001 
-1006 IAEYGHHDDD
+1006 
-1016 GDCWRLYSKLKTEA
+1016 YSSKEGNVKAKFKTFNSDS
-1030 QLVKIPEINYKSGDV
+1030 KRWYI
-1045 IIKCVLRETYRKYT
+1045 
-1059 NPDIM
+1059 NPDCF
-1064 AGLIGALAE
+1064 AGLLGAMLELNVDYLGFNGFSTYDA
-1073 IKENIIITGSAYEQG
+1073 KSVQ
-1088 SCFPSALHINGQSID
+1088 SKSHINGVAGDLRYIS
-1103 TKYIRKVNN
+1103 TKRNGELTW
-1112 LSNWNKDRAFVQAL
+1112 LSYSTFDFNEQEKFNIALHKFGWARTSLMYSEYFTYNKKANTL
-1126 YKFHFTIFRIG
+1126 LSY
-1137 SSMYKSNFADLNGT
+1137 T
-1151 KDGYGLHNSHL
+1151 KHMHKEGKGGYEHYHHL
-1162 HSEAF
+1162 HICGFDF
-1167 NFASIKKVTY
+1167 NLIIKKQD

>member
-1 MSMKKTTKFI
+1 MSIKKTTKFI
-11 FPVGEKELSQDT
+11 FPVGDEELNQDT
-23 YYRALSEADHGF
+23 YYRTLSEANNGF

-60 DEQLR
+60 DEQLH

-123 AKAEQPAITLYS
+123 AEAEQPAITLYS

-147 EKIKVEQTKVQHPH
+147 EKMKDEKTNVQYPH

-169 VDENKADTIFGSVI
+169 ADENKTDTVFGSVI
-183 RANGKGTEVVGLLLK
+183 RANGSGTEVVGLLLK
-198 GSKIRLA
+198 GSKICLSEKHA
-205 EQHPKQPGWY
+205 TKAGWF
-215 KINLISKGTL
+215 KIVSISEGTL

-230 FKQQLND
+230 FKQQLD
-237 ITGYVWHK
+237 TITGYVWHS
-245 DLSPLPTENTADTNQ
+245 DVSPEPTGKKADTNQ
-260 DYEVVKEDNN
+260 NYEVVKEDNN
-270 TVGKSNVK
+270 TVDSPEVN
-278 VKGIAVYEA
+278 VKGIAVYET

-293 LTYLPPKAT
+293 LTYLPLTAT

-313 KIRKIN
+313 KISKIN

-327 VKENGSSDAP
+327 VKENGSTDAP

-349 FTFKPEKFNDIVVL
+349 LTFKPEKFNDIVVL

-371 GDFIGYIGHNQLKK
+371 GDFIGYIGHNQQQTDH
-385 NSFNEPTQA
+385 FNEPAQA
-394 SISTIKRPSDKKL
+394 SISTIKRPSDTKL
-407 PQLLHVEL
+407 PPLLHVEL

-425 TQTRA
+425 TKTRA
-430 LADNLPESEKNLI
+430 LADNLPESEKKLI
-443 LVEKGARL
+443 LIAKGARL
-451 IQASEA
+451 IQASKT
-457 DGKLNSGL
+457 DGNLTSGL

-480 NLEYTLNSLEYYSEN
+480 NLEYTLNSKEYYADN
-495 NLKSQTIFNNNTKK
+495 NLAAQSKVDKK
-509 IADRLSNENKEII
+509 IEENDNDLSNKTLEITLTADNKE
-522 LTHYQKH
+522 Q
-529 CLENRYNKIYPQLTM
+529 LENRYNKTYPQLTK

-584 FKQVGTLNTAIP
+584 FGQDGTLNTVIP
-596 YWNNFPLSLDNLP
+596 YWNNFPLSFDNLP

-739 FTIEF
+739 FTVEF

-756 MIGHLSIKYE
+756 MIGHLIIKYE

-771 DEALTKWKEIDD
+771 DEALTKWNEIDN
-783 LFDKETHK
+783 LFEKQTQK

-808 YKRNSALNSVDEAH
+808 FKRNSALNSVDEAH
-822 EETKIYWQLEK
+822 EETKIHWQLEK

-842 WREVAQSQATQSS
+842 WQEVAQNQQQAQPT
-855 NNQTPQTPAL
+855 NDQTPAL

-880 SVMGRFISPGIVTYH
+880 SIMGRFISPGIVTYH

-921 YHDEKDNEHE
+921 YHDEKNNEHE
-931 ICICDWHTIKKR
+931 ICICDWHT
-943 SFTRYPKGTYSY
+943 T
-955 PNHGT
+955 
-960 VSESKTK
+960 
-967 VNDGYIVA
+967 
-975 RAKYTNG
+975 
-982 DIHEW
+982 
-987 VVKEKG
+987 KEKANG
-993 VSIYQRLT
+993 VVISAPNRKDPNIIEYKENLKEGDTQKRVKFK
-1001 MANGD
+1001 NGD
-1006 IAEYGHHDDD
+1006 IAEYGKHSDL
-1016 GDCWRLYSKLKTEA
+1016 GMIWRRYKALNKNIEIVRMPDK
-1030 QLVKIPEINYKSGDV
+1030 INYTKDDV
-1045 IIKCVLRETYRKYT
+1045 IISYVFSNTKRRYT
-1059 NPDIM
+1059 GPDPL
-1064 AGLIGALAE
+1064 AGFIGALAE
-1073 IKENIIITGSAYEQG
+1073 TGLQLTTTGSCFAEG
-1088 SCFPSALHINGQSID
+1088 SCFPSSEHVNGKSID
-1103 TKYIRKVNN
+1103 TLYLNDNDEQKFINAMHKFNFNEQITGNN
-1112 LSNWNKDRAFVQAL
+1112 KKKFDNAKQDLKKD
-1126 YKFHFTIFRIG
+1126 
-1137 SSMYKSNFADLNGT
+1137 
-1151 KDGYGLHNSHL
+1151 LHNTHL
-1162 HSEAF
+1162 HSEF
-1167 NFASIKKVTY
+1167 KPGSIKEIIL

>member
-1 MSMKKTTKFI
+1 MSIKKTTKFI
-11 FPVGEKELSQDT
+11 FPIGDKELNQDT
-23 YYRALSEADHGF
+23 YYRALSEANNGF

-84 TYPDENVPTALRGS
+84 TYPEENIPVVLRGA

-123 AKAEQPAITLYS
+123 AKDEPPVITLYS

-147 EKIKVEQTKVQHPH
+147 EKIKAEQTKVQYPH

-169 VDENKADTIFGSVI
+169 VDKNKADTVFGSVI
-183 RANGKGTEVVGLLLK
+183 RENGSKTKVVGLLLK
-198 GSKIRLA
+198 GSKIRLGEKHA
-205 EQHPKQPGWY
+205 TKAGWY
-215 KINLISKGTL
+215 KIVSISEGTL

-237 ITGYVWHK
+237 ITGYVWHN
-245 DLSPLPTENTADTNQ
+245 DVSPVPTGNTADTNQ

-293 LTYLPPKAT
+293 LTYLPLTAT

-313 KIRKIN
+313 KIRKIK
-319 DCDVPNLL
+319 DCHVPNLL
-327 VKENGSSDAP
+327 KENDSEDAA

-385 NSFNEPTQA
+385 NSFNEPIQA

-529 CLENRYNKIYPQLTM
+529 CLENRYNKIYSQLTM

-634 TIEDESTDSIWV
+634 TIEDESTGSIWV
-646 KVTAGNEERW
+646 KVTAGNEDRR

-717 AMHKILIESLLYSV
+717 ALHKILIESLLYSV

-903 KHIPLEIS
+903 RHIPENINTEY
-911 KGYEQKYKYV
+911 KNKYKYV
-921 YHDEKDNEHE
+921 YHDKNSNFHQLGIYEFIIIKNKYLSRSDKRYGNTEYIHLIDLREVTQKYEKYGLKYRFNVDSNQERYFMNR
-931 ICICDWHTIKKR
+931 DTLA
-943 SFTRYPKGTYSY
+943 SFFGAMLEVNFTDISCNGFSTGKG
-955 PNHGT
+955 
-960 VSESKTK
+960 ES
-967 VNDGYIVA
+967 
-975 RAKYTNG
+975 
-982 DIHEW
+982 
-987 VVKEKG
+987 G
-993 VSIYQRLT
+993 VSKSHKNGYHGDFKYLRKDKKLYKGEGSSLNIRL
-1001 MANGD
+1001 NPG
-1006 IAEYGHHDDD
+1006 E
-1016 GDCWRLYSKLKTEA
+1016 L
-1030 QLVKIPEINYKSGDV
+1030 DV
-1045 IIKCVLRETYRKYT
+1045 DRQ
-1059 NPDIM
+1059 N
-1064 AGLIGALAE
+1064 
-1073 IKENIIITGSAYEQG
+1073 QW
-1088 SCFPSALHINGQSID
+1088 ID
-1103 TKYIRKVNN
+1103 
-1112 LSNWNKDRAFVQAL
+1112 AL
-1126 YKFHFTIFRIG
+1126 YKFGWTNMLGWSYTLKGEKYF
-1137 SSMYKSNFADLNGT
+1137 LNHIPKET
-1151 KDGYGLHNSHL
+1151 TNHDHHL
-1162 HSEAF
+1162 HVEYYDM
-1167 NFASIKKVTY
+1167 KKVKEIKE

>member
-11 FPVGEKELSQDT
+11 FPVGDEELNQDT
-23 YYRALSEADHGF
+23 YYRALSEANNGF

-50 DEKVLNKLGN
+50 DKKVLNKLGN
-60 DEQLR
+60 DEQLH

-147 EKIKVEQTKVQHPH
+147 EKIKDEQTKVQHPH

-169 VDENKADTIFGSVI
+169 VDENKADTVFGSVI
-183 RANGKGTEVVGLLLK
+183 RENGSKTKAVGLLLK
-198 GSKIRLA
+198 GSKIRLGEKHA
-205 EQHPKQPGWY
+205 TKAGWY
-215 KINLISKGTL
+215 KIVSISEGTL

-230 FKQQLND
+230 FKQQLD
-237 ITGYVWHK
+237 TITGYVWHK
-245 DLSPLPTENTADTNQ
+245 DLSPLPTGNTADANQ

-278 VKGIAVYEA
+278 VKGIAVYET

-293 LTYLPPKAT
+293 LTYLPLTAT

-313 KIRKIN
+313 KIRKIK
-319 DCDVPNLL
+319 DCHVPNLL
-327 VKENGSSDAP
+327 KENDSEDAA

-371 GDFIGYIGHNQLKK
+371 GDFIGYIGHNQQQTDH
-385 NSFNEPTQA
+385 FNEPAQS
-394 SISTIKRPSDKKL
+394 SIATIKRPSDTKL
-407 PQLLHVEL
+407 PPLSHVEL

-425 TQTRA
+425 TKTRA

-451 IQASEA
+451 IQASKA
-457 DGKLNSGL
+457 DGNLNSGL

-480 NLEYTLNSLEYYSEN
+480 NLEYTLNSWEYYSEN
-495 NLKSQTIFNNNTKK
+495 NLKSQTIFNNNPKK
-509 IADRLSNENKEII
+509 IADRQSDETKEII
-522 LTHYQKH
+522 LTHYHKQQ
-529 CLENRYNKIYPQLTM
+529 LENRYNKTYPQLTM

-584 FKQVGTLNTAIP
+584 FGQDGTLNTAIP
-596 YWNNFPLSLDNLP
+596 YWKNFPLSLDKLP

-646 KVTAGNEERW
+646 KVTAGNEERR

-690 SVGEFYTKINDN
+690 TVGEFYTKINDN
-702 RAGTLDIKEYTDSMK
+702 RAETLDIKEYTDSMK
-717 AMHKILIESLLYSV
+717 ALHKILIESLLYSV

-739 FTIEF
+739 FTVEF

-756 MIGHLSIKYE
+756 MIGHLIIKYE

-771 DEALTKWKEIDD
+771 DEALTKWNEIDD
-783 LFDKETHK
+783 LLEEEK
-791 QKKLIEKW
+791 QKQKNLIEKQ
-799 LDDNNITMP
+799 LDENNITMP
-808 YKRNSALNSVDEAH
+808 YKRDHALSMVDDVH
-822 EETKIYWQLEK
+822 EKTKSIWQLEK

-921 YHDEKDNEHE
+921 YHDEKNNEHE
-931 ICICDWHTIKKR
+931 ICICDWHT
-943 SFTRYPKGTYSY
+943 T
-955 PNHGT
+955 
-960 VSESKTK
+960 
-967 VNDGYIVA
+967 
-975 RAKYTNG
+975 
-982 DIHEW
+982 
-987 VVKEKG
+987 KEKANG
-993 VSIYQRLT
+993 VVISAPNRKDPNIIEYKENLKEGNTQKRVKFK
-1001 MANGD
+1001 NGD
-1006 IAEYGHHDDD
+1006 IAEYGKHPKK
-1016 GDCWRLYSKLKTEA
+1016 GLIWRRYKALNKSVEI
-1030 QLVKIPEINYKSGDV
+1030 VRMPDEINYSKGNVKVRYSFSNT
-1045 IIKCVLRETYRKYT
+1045 KRRYT
-1059 NPDIM
+1059 GPSAL
-1064 AGLIGALAE
+1064 AGFIGALAE
-1073 IKENIIITGSAYEQG
+1073 TGLHLTTTGSCFAEG
-1088 SCFPSALHINGQSID
+1088 SCFPSAEHVNGKSVDTLYLNDNDEQKFINSMHKFNFNKQRTGKNKKKFDNAIQDLDGTLHD
-1103 TKYIRKVNN
+1103 
-1112 LSNWNKDRAFVQAL
+1112 D
-1126 YKFHFTIFRIG
+1126 
-1137 SSMYKSNFADLNGT
+1137 
-1151 KDGYGLHNSHL
+1151 HL
-1162 HSEAF
+1162 HSEFKAG
-1167 NFASIKKVTY
+1167 SIKEIIL

>member
-1 MSMKKTTKFI
+1 MSIKKTTKFI
-11 FPVGEKELSQDT
+11 FPVGDEELNQDT
-23 YYRALSEADHGF
+23 YYRALSEANNGF

-50 DEKVLNKLGN
+50 DKKVLNKLGN
-60 DEQLR
+60 DEQLH

-147 EKIKVEQTKVQHPH
+147 EKIKAKQTKVQHPH

-169 VDENKADTIFGSVI
+169 VDENKADTVYGTVI
-183 RANGKGTEVVGLLLK
+183 RENGSKTKAVGLLLK
-198 GSKIRLA
+198 GSKIRLGEKHA
-205 EQHPKQPGWY
+205 TKAGWY
-215 KINLISKGTL
+215 KIVSISEGTL

-230 FKQQLND
+230 FKQQLD
-237 ITGYVWHK
+237 TITGYVWHS
-245 DLSPLPTENTADTNQ
+245 DVSPEPTGKKADTNQ

-270 TVGKSNVK
+270 TVDSPEVN
-278 VKGIAVYEA
+278 VKGIAVYET

-313 KIRKIN
+313 KISKIN

-349 FTFKPEKFNDIVVL
+349 LTFKPEKLNDIVVL

-371 GDFIGYIGHNQLKK
+371 GDFIGYIGHNQQQTDH
-385 NSFNEPTQA
+385 FYEPTQA
-394 SISTIKRPSDKKL
+394 SIATIKRPSDTKL
-407 PQLLHVEL
+407 PTLLHVEL

-425 TQTRA
+425 TKTRA

-443 LVEKGARL
+443 LVEKGTRL
-451 IQASEA
+451 IQASKA

-480 NLEYTLNSLEYYSEN
+480 NLEYTLNSWEYYSEN

-509 IADRLSNENKEII
+509 IADKQSDEKKEII
-522 LTHYQKH
+522 LNHYHKQQ
-529 CLENRYNKIYPQLTM
+529 LENRYNKTYPQLTM

-584 FKQVGTLNTAIP
+584 FGQDGTLNTAIS

-625 DSLSNENLI
+625 TSSDDKNLI
-634 TIEDESTDSIWV
+634 IIEDESTDSIWV

-656 SITGWVNIKK
+656 SITGWVNTKK

-717 AMHKILIESLLYSV
+717 ALHKILIESLLYSV

-739 FTIEF
+739 FTVEF

-749 RNSWIAE
+749 RNSWTAE
-756 MIGHLSIKYE
+756 MIGHLIIKYE

-771 DEALTKWKEIDD
+771 DKALTKWNEIDS
-783 LFDKETHK
+783 LFEKETQK

-808 YKRNSALNSVDEAH
+808 FKRNSALNSVDEAQ
-822 EETKIYWQLEK
+822 EETKIHWQLEK

-842 WREVAQSQATQSS
+842 WQKVAQNQQLAQPT
-855 NNQTPQTPAL
+855 NNQTPAL

-921 YHDEKDNEHE
+921 YHDEKNNEHE
-931 ICICDWHTIKKR
+931 ICICDWHTTKEKAN
-943 SFTRYPKGTYSY
+943 GV
-955 PNHGT
+955 T
-960 VSESKTK
+960 VSAPNRKDPNIIEYKENLNEGNTQK
-967 VNDGYIVA
+967 
-975 RAKYTNG
+975 R
-982 DIHEW
+982 
-987 VVKEKG
+987 VKFK
-993 VSIYQRLT
+993 
-1001 MANGD
+1001 NGD
-1006 IAEYGHHDDD
+1006 IAEYGKHPEK
-1016 GDCWRLYSKLKTEA
+1016 GLIWRRYTALNKNVEI
-1030 QLVKIPEINYKSGDV
+1030 VRMPDEINYVKDNV
-1045 IIKCVLRETYRKYT
+1045 IIKYT
-1059 NPDIM
+1059 FSDTKRRYTGPGPL
-1064 AGLIGALAE
+1064 AGFIGALAE
-1073 IKENIIITGSAYEQG
+1073 IGLQLTTTG
-1088 SCFPSALHINGQSID
+1088 SCFAEATCFPSSEHVNGISVDTLYKWKVEEDQKIID
-1103 TKYIRKVNN
+1103 
-1112 LSNWNKDRAFVQAL
+1112 AMA
-1126 YKFHFTIFRIG
+1126 KFHFIKRLVGIKSYF
-1137 SSMYKSNFADLNGT
+1137 YKLTNAEQ
-1151 KDGYGLHNSHL
+1151 KDKLHNTHL
-1162 HSEAF
+1162 HSGDFDNTKVKE
-1167 NFASIKKVTY
+1167 IKLS

>member
-11 FPVGEKELSQDT
+11 FPVGDEELNQDT
-23 YYRALSEADHGF
+23 YYRALSEANNGF

-50 DEKVLNKLGN
+50 DKKVLNKLGN

-77 NDVYPKI
+77 NEVYPKI

-147 EKIKVEQTKVQHPH
+147 EKIKDEQTKAQHPH

-169 VDENKADTIFGSVI
+169 VDENKADTVFGSVI
-183 RANGKGTEVVGLLLK
+183 RENGSKTKAVGLLLK
-198 GSKIRLA
+198 GSKIRLGEKHA
-205 EQHPKQPGWY
+205 TKAGWY
-215 KINLISKGTL
+215 KIVSISEGTL

-230 FKQQLND
+230 FKQQLD
-237 ITGYVWHK
+237 TITGYVWHS
-245 DLSPLPTENTADTNQ
+245 DVSPEPTGKKADTNQ

-287 ADDKQK
+287 ANDKQK

-302 FELDGQENGYA
+302 FELDGEENGYA

-327 VKENGSSDAP
+327 VKENGSTDAP

-349 FTFKPEKFNDIVVL
+349 LTFKPEKFNDIVVL

-371 GDFIGYIGHNQLKK
+371 GDFIGYIGHNQQQTDH
-385 NSFNEPTQA
+385 FNEPAQA

-451 IQASEA
+451 IQASKT

-480 NLEYTLNSLEYYSEN
+480 NLEYTLNSWEYYSEN
-495 NLKSQTIFNNNTKK
+495 NLKSQTIFNNNPKK
-509 IADRLSNENKEII
+509 IADRQSDEKKEII
-522 LTHYQKH
+522 LNHYHKQQ
-529 CLENRYNKIYPQLTM
+529 LENRYNKTYPQLTM

-584 FKQVGTLNTAIP
+584 FGQDGTLNTAIP
-596 YWNNFPLSLDNLP
+596 YWENFPLSLENLP

-625 DSLSNENLI
+625 TSSDDKNLI
-634 TIEDESTDSIWV
+634 IDESTDSIWV
-646 KVTAGNEERW
+646 KVTAGNEERR

-717 AMHKILIESLLYSV
+717 ALHKILIESLLYSV

-739 FTIEF
+739 FTVEF

-756 MIGHLSIKYE
+756 MIGHLIIKYE
-766 SEWYA
+766 SEWHA
-771 DEALTKWKEIDD
+771 DEALTKWNEIDS
-783 LFDKETHK
+783 LFEKETQK

-808 YKRNSALNSVDEAH
+808 FKRNSALNSVDEAQ
-822 EETKIYWQLEK
+822 EETKIHWQLEK

-903 KHIPLEIS
+903 KHIPQEIS

-921 YHDEKDNEHE
+921 YHDEKNNEHE
-931 ICICDWHTIKKR
+931 ICICDWHT
-943 SFTRYPKGTYSY
+943 T
-955 PNHGT
+955 
-960 VSESKTK
+960 
-967 VNDGYIVA
+967 
-975 RAKYTNG
+975 
-982 DIHEW
+982 
-987 VVKEKG
+987 KEKANG
-993 VSIYQRLT
+993 VVISAPNRKDPNIIEYKENLKEGDTQKRVKFK
-1001 MANGD
+1001 NGD
-1006 IAEYGHHDDD
+1006 IAEYGKHSDL
-1016 GDCWRLYSKLKTEA
+1016 GMIWRRYKALNKNIEIVRMPDK
-1030 QLVKIPEINYKSGDV
+1030 INYTKDDV
-1045 IIKCVLRETYRKYT
+1045 IISYVFSNTKRRYT
-1059 NPDIM
+1059 GPDPL
-1064 AGLIGALAE
+1064 AGFIGALAE
-1073 IKENIIITGSAYEQG
+1073 TGLQLTTTGSCFAEG
-1088 SCFPSALHINGQSID
+1088 SCFPSSEHVNGKSID
-1103 TKYIRKVNN
+1103 TLYLNDNDEQKFINAMHKFNFNEQITGNN
-1112 LSNWNKDRAFVQAL
+1112 KKKFDNAKQDLKKD
-1126 YKFHFTIFRIG
+1126 
-1137 SSMYKSNFADLNGT
+1137 
-1151 KDGYGLHNSHL
+1151 LHNTHL
-1162 HSEAF
+1162 HSEF
-1167 NFASIKKVTY
+1167 KPGSIKEIIL

>member
-1 MSMKKTTKFI
+1 MAIKKITKFI
-11 FPVGEKELSQDT
+11 FPVGENELSPDS
-23 YYRALSEADHGF
+23 YYRVLSEAEHGF

-40 NGLWHGGIHL
+40 NGLWHGGIHI
-50 DEKVLNKLGN
+50 DKNVLNKVSI
-60 DEQLR
+60 DDQLH

-84 TYPDENVPTALRGS
+84 TYPE
-98 LKNVA
+98 KNLIFAKLEKVS
-103 YFSTGFTLVRHLLQM
+103 YLSTGFTLVRHLLQM
-118 PKTTD
+118 PKIIGVKD
-123 AKAEQPAITLYS
+123 EPPAITLYS
-135 LYMHQL
+135 LYIHQL

-147 EKIKVEQTKVQHPH
+147 EKTIYKKTNALYPH
-161 YWQLGSGK
+161 YWNLESGK
-169 VDENKADTIFGSVI
+169 ADENKADTVCGSVI
-183 RANGKGTEVVGLLLK
+183 RTNGKGTEVVGLLLK
-198 GSKIRLA
+198 RSKIRLSEKHA
-205 EQHPKQPGWY
+205 TKAGWY
-215 KINLISKGTL
+215 KIVSISEGTL

-245 DLSPLPTENTADTNQ
+245 DVSPIPTGKKADTNQ

-278 VKGIAVYEA
+278 IKGIAVYES

-293 LTYLPPKAT
+293 LTYLPLTAT

-313 KIRKIN
+313 KIRKIK
-319 DCDVPNLL
+319 DCHVPNLL
-327 VKENGSSDAP
+327 KENGSEDAA

-451 IQASEA
+451 IQASKA
-457 DGKLNSGL
+457 DGNLNSGL

-480 NLEYTLNSLEYYSEN
+480 NLEYTLNSWEYYSEN
-495 NLKSQTIFNNNTKK
+495 NLKSQTIFNNNPKK
-509 IADRLSNENKEII
+509 IADRQSDETKEII
-522 LTHYQKH
+522 LTHYHKQQ
-529 CLENRYNKIYPQLTM
+529 LENRYNKTYPQLTM

-584 FKQVGTLNTAIP
+584 FGQDGTLNTAIP
-596 YWNNFPLSLDNLP
+596 YWKNFPLSLDNLP

-625 DSLSNENLI
+625 TSSDDKNLI
-634 TIEDESTDSIWV
+634 IDESTDSIWV
-646 KVTAGNEERW
+646 KVTAGNEERR

-702 RAGTLDIKEYTDSMK
+702 RAATLDIEDYTDSMK
-717 AMHKILIESLLYSV
+717 ELHKILTQSLLYSV
-731 QRKKGLPP
+731 QRKKTLPP
-739 FTIEF
+739 FTVEY

-749 RNSWIAE
+749 RNSWTAE
-756 MIGHLSIKYE
+756 MIGHLIIKYE

-771 DEALTKWKEIDD
+771 DEALTKWNEIDD
-783 LFDKETHK
+783 LFEEEKQK
-791 QKKLIEKW
+791 QKKLIEKK
-799 LDDNNITMP
+799 LDENNITMP
-808 YKRNSALNSVDEAH
+808 YKRDHALSMVDEVH
-822 EETKIYWQLEK
+822 EKTKSIWQLEK

-865 SNLSADGKAWFIHPV
+865 SNLSADGKAWFIHPITLINFFF
-880 SVMGRFISPGIVTYH
+880 SLEKDITTFYIYLDGRIKKYIPSFISEENKNKYRYIIIDNYGLKHKVCDLQYFKIKEKYSKTLNPNKAKNFYTPGRGDTASNVSDGDTYYRI
-895 IYHDGKIE
+895 IYANGEIAEWGK
-903 KHIPLEIS
+903 H
-911 KGYEQKYKYV
+911 
-921 YHDEKDNEHE
+921 
-931 ICICDWHTIKKR
+931 
-943 SFTRYPKGTYSY
+943 GTYFNPKLDNPY
-955 PNHGT
+955 TWRVFG
-960 VSESKTK
+960 
-967 VNDGYIVA
+967 VNNNEVELLKMPDTLDKQFDNFSI
-975 RAKYTNG
+975 KYGFKDSQRRYANPG
-982 DIHEW
+982 LFAAML
-987 VVKEKG
+987 G
-993 VSIYQRLT
+993 SIAVY
-1001 MANGD
+1001 N
-1006 IAEYGHHDDD
+1006 
-1016 GDCWRLYSKLKTEA
+1016 
-1030 QLVKIPEINYKSGDV
+1030 KSV
-1045 IIKCVLRETYRKYT
+1045 TT
-1059 NPDIM
+1059 
-1064 AGLIGALAE
+1064 
-1073 IKENIIITGSAYEQG
+1073 TGSAFKWG
-1088 SCFPSALHINGQSID
+1088 SCFPSVLHINGMSID
-1103 TKYIRKVNN
+1103 FKYRSYISKDTYHPHTSQQYKDDLAFLNAMRLFFEKIRVGQN
-1112 LSNWNKDRAFVQAL
+1112 V
-1126 YKFHFTIFRIG
+1126 HFTEFRKLENVIDG
-1137 SSMYKSNFADLNGT
+1137 GFLHDHHFHADFSLT
-1151 KDGYGLHNSHL
+1151 KI
-1162 HSEAF
+1162 EE
-1167 NFASIKKVTY
+1167 IKE

>member
-1 MSMKKTTKFI
+1 MSIKKTTQFI
-11 FPVGEKELSQDT
+11 FPVGDKELSQDS
-23 YYRALSEADHGF
+23 YYRVLSEANNGF

-50 DEKVLNKLGN
+50 DKKVLNKLGN
-60 DEQLR
+60 DEQLH

-147 EKIKVEQTKVQHPH
+147 EKIKDEQTKVQHPH

-169 VDENKADTIFGSVI
+169 VDENKADTVFGSVI
-183 RANGKGTEVVGLLLK
+183 RENGSKTKAVGLLLK
-198 GSKIRLA
+198 GSKIRLGEKHA
-205 EQHPKQPGWY
+205 TKAGWY
-215 KINLISKGTL
+215 KIVSISEGTL

-230 FKQQLND
+230 FKQQLD
-237 ITGYVWHK
+237 TITGYVWHS
-245 DLSPLPTENTADTNQ
+245 DVSPEPTGKKADTNQ
-260 DYEVVKEDNN
+260 DYEVVKEGNN
-270 TVGKSNVK
+270 TVDSPEVN

-302 FELDGQENGYA
+302 FELDGEENGYA
-313 KIRKIN
+313 KIRKIK
-319 DCDVPNLL
+319 DCHVPNLL
-327 VKENGSSDAP
+327 KENDSEDVA

-349 FTFKPEKFNDIVVL
+349 FTFKPEKFNDIVIL

-385 NSFNEPTQA
+385 DRFNEPTQA

-415 FTCEDLSAFI
+415 FTCDDLPAFI
-425 TQTRA
+425 TKTRA

-443 LVEKGARL
+443 LIEKGARL
-451 IQASEA
+451 IQASKA

-465 GIKFTSDKDSYYVKI
+465 GIKFISDKDSYYVKI
-480 NLEYTLNSLEYYSEN
+480 NLEYTLNSWEYFSEN
-495 NLKSQTIFNNNTKK
+495 NPITKSIFNNNTKE
-509 IADRLSNENKEII
+509 IDDRLSDENSEII
-522 LTHYQKH
+522 LTHYHKH
-529 CLENRYNKIYPQLTM
+529 QLENRYSKIYPQLTM

-584 FKQVGTLNTAIP
+584 FGQDGTLNTAIP
-596 YWNNFPLSLDNLP
+596 YWKNFPLSLDNLP

-625 DSLSNENLI
+625 TSSDDKNLI
-634 TIEDESTDSIWV
+634 IDESTDSIWV
-646 KVTAGNEERW
+646 KVTAGNEERR

-690 SVGEFYTKINDN
+690 TVGEFYTKINDN

-717 AMHKILIESLLYSV
+717 ALHKILIESLLYSV

-739 FTIEF
+739 FTVEF

-756 MIGHLSIKYE
+756 MIGHLIIKYE

-771 DEALTKWKEIDD
+771 DEALTKWNEIDN
-783 LFDKETHK
+783 LFEKQTQK

-808 YKRNSALNSVDEAH
+808 YKRNSALNSVDKVH
-822 EETKIYWQLEK
+822 QETESNWQLEK

-855 NNQTPQTPAL
+855 NNQPNNQT
-865 SNLSADGKAWFIHPV
+865 N
-880 SVMGRFISPGIVTYH
+880 
-895 IYHDGKIE
+895 
-903 KHIPLEIS
+903 
-911 KGYEQKYKYV
+911 
-921 YHDEKDNEHE
+921 
-931 ICICDWHTIKKR
+931 
-943 SFTRYPKGTYSY
+943 TR
-955 PNHGT
+955 
-960 VSESKTK
+960 TK
-967 VNDGYIVA
+967 
-975 RAKYTNG
+975 
-982 DIHEW
+982 
-987 VVKEKG
+987 
-993 VSIYQRLT
+993 
-1001 MANGD
+1001 
-1006 IAEYGHHDDD
+1006 
-1016 GDCWRLYSKLKTEA
+1016 
-1030 QLVKIPEINYKSGDV
+1030 
-1045 IIKCVLRETYRKYT
+1045 
-1059 NPDIM
+1059 
-1064 AGLIGALAE
+1064 
-1073 IKENIIITGSAYEQG
+1073 
-1088 SCFPSALHINGQSID
+1088 
-1103 TKYIRKVNN
+1103 
-1112 LSNWNKDRAFVQAL
+1112 
-1126 YKFHFTIFRIG
+1126 
-1137 SSMYKSNFADLNGT
+1137 
-1151 KDGYGLHNSHL
+1151 
-1162 HSEAF
+1162 
-1167 NFASIKKVTY
+1167 

>member
-1 MSMKKTTKFI
+1 MKNKKIIKILQGI
-11 FPVGEKELSQDT
+11 F
-23 YYRALSEADHGF
+23 
-35 YPFGE
+35 
-40 NGLWHGGIHL
+40 
-50 DEKVLNKLGN
+50 KVN
-60 DEQLR
+60 
-65 CMANGEVIAYRI
+65 
-77 NDVYPKI
+77 
-84 TYPDENVPTALRGS
+84 
-98 LKNVA
+98 
-103 YFSTGFTLVRHLLQM
+103 
-118 PKTTD
+118 
-123 AKAEQPAITLYS
+123 
-135 LYMHQL
+135 
-141 DWYGYQ
+141 
-147 EKIKVEQTKVQHPH
+147 
-161 YWQLGSGK
+161 
-169 VDENKADTIFGSVI
+169 
-183 RANGKGTEVVGLLLK
+183 
-198 GSKIRLA
+198 
-205 EQHPKQPGWY
+205 
-215 KINLISKGTL
+215 
-225 VTSTE
+225 
-230 FKQQLND
+230 
-237 ITGYVWHK
+237 
-245 DLSPLPTENTADTNQ
+245 
-260 DYEVVKEDNN
+260 
-270 TVGKSNVK
+270 

-293 LTYLPPKAT
+293 LTYLPLKAT

-371 GDFIGYIGHNQLKK
+371 GDFIGYIGHNQQQTDH
-385 NSFNEPTQA
+385 FNEPAQS
-394 SISTIKRPSDKKL
+394 SIATIKRPSDTKL
-407 PQLLHVEL
+407 PPLLHVEL

-425 TQTRA
+425 TKTRA

-451 IQASEA
+451 IQASKA
-457 DGKLNSGL
+457 DGNLNSGL
-465 GIKFTSDKDSYYVKI
+465 GIKFISEKYNYYVKI
-480 NLEYTLNSLEYYSEN
+480 NLEYTLNSKEYYADN
-495 NLKSQTIFNNNTKK
+495 NLAAQSKVDEK
-509 IADRLSNENKEII
+509 IEENDNDLSNKTVEITLTADNKEQLENK
-522 LTHYQKH
+522 
-529 CLENRYNKIYPQLTM
+529 YNETYPQLTK

-551 ELVEVDHNSSSVK
+551 ELVEVDHNNSSVK
-564 IRFCVNTKHYWIA
+564 IRFCVNTKYYWIA

-584 FKQVGTLNTAIP
+584 FGQDGTLNNAIP

-739 FTIEF
+739 FTVEF

-756 MIGHLSIKYE
+756 MIGHLIIKYE

-771 DEALTKWKEIDD
+771 DEALTKWNEIDN
-783 LFDKETHK
+783 LFEKETQK

-808 YKRNSALNSVDEAH
+808 YKRNSALNSANEAH
-822 EETKIYWQLEK
+822 EETKIHWQLEK

-842 WREVAQSQATQSS
+842 WQEVAQNQQQAQPT
-855 NNQTPQTPAL
+855 NDQTPQTPAL

-921 YHDEKDNEHE
+921 YHDEKNNEHE
-931 ICICDWHTIKKR
+931 ICICDWHTIKKKQ
-943 SFTRYPKGTYSY
+943 SDESANNLKTFSDESSY
-955 PNHGT
+955 WTHSSILSNNK
-960 VSESKTK
+960 VSDGDTK
-967 VNDGYIVA
+967 RRVFYE
-975 RAKYTNG
+975 NG
-982 DIHEW
+982 D
-987 VVKEKG
+987 V
-993 VSIYQRLT
+993 
-1001 MANGD
+1001 
-1006 IAEYGHHDDD
+1006 AEFGHHNSYKN
-1016 GDCWRLYSKLKTEA
+1016 CWRLFRATTNDTE
-1030 QLVKIPEINYKSGDV
+1030 LIKIPDSLDKQFDNFNIKYGFEDSKRRYANPGLFAAMLGSIAVYNKSV
-1045 IIKCVLRETYRKYT
+1045 TT
-1059 NPDIM
+1059 
-1064 AGLIGALAE
+1064 
-1073 IKENIIITGSAYEQG
+1073 TGSAFKWG
-1088 SCFPSALHINGQSID
+1088 SCFPSVLHINGMSID
-1103 TKYIRKVNN
+1103 FKYRSYISKDTYHPHTSQQYKDDLAFLNAMRLFFEKIRVGQN
-1112 LSNWNKDRAFVQAL
+1112 V
-1126 YKFHFTIFRIG
+1126 HFTEFRKLENVIDG
-1137 SSMYKSNFADLNGT
+1137 GLLHDHHFHADFSLT
-1151 KDGYGLHNSHL
+1151 KI
-1162 HSEAF
+1162 EE
-1167 NFASIKKVTY
+1167 IKE